1 MPRTNPAD
9 IQRLLDY
16 CIENDDPRAV
26 KEIFKVNETGDDFFG
41 SLLNFFFAVD
51 HQGPQDGSKV
61 LYKRCE
67 ISTGSRRIQ
76 RS

>member
-26 KEIFKVNETGDDFFG
+26 KEIFKVNKTGDGFFG
-41 SLLNFFFAVD
+41 SLLNF
-51 HQGPQDGSKV
+51 
-61 LYKRCE
+61 LL
-67 ISTGSRRIQ
+67 
-76 RS
+76 